1 MNKLKRST
9 EIILE
14 KLVESR
20 PDTTQFRTKEIK
32 ATALELGYTGKD
44 WVSLVQAEYRISTGV
59 YDFAGIIKPIEPEVL
74 TNVARMGP
82 ASVVNTEKNYARLD
96 DTFVPWGPFSD
107 IVKILF
113 WFQWNNNM

>member
-32 ATALELGYTGKD
+32 AAAEKLGYTGKD
-44 WVSLVQAEYRISTGV
+44 WVPLVQAEYRISTGI
-59 YDFAGIIKPIEPEVL
+59 YDFAGIIKPVETEVM
-74 TNVARMGP
+74 TNVTRMGP
-82 ASVVNTEKNYARLD
+82 ASVVNEKRNLGLPTETR
-96 DTFVPWGPFSD
+96 TGS
-107 IVKILF
+107 
-113 WFQWNNNM
+113 

>member
-14 KLVESR
+14 KLAETR

-32 ATALELGYTGKD
+32 ATAEELGYTGKD
-44 WVSLVQAEYRISTGV
+44 WVPLVQAEFRISNGI
-59 YDFAGIIKPIEPEVL
+59 YDFAGIIKPLEPEVL

-82 ASVVNTEKNYARLD
+82 ASVVNEKRNFAKLD
-96 DTFVPWGPFSD
+96 KTFVPWGPFPD
-107 IVKILF
+107 LVKVIKSEMFLD
-113 WFQWNNNM
+113 